1 MTLGFIGSGKMAAA
15 LVEGVL
21 RADLCAPSDLHASD
35 ALPAASAALAEKCGI
50 TNSPGNRAL
59 AAAADTLI
67 LCVKP
72 TDAATALGEM
82 ETHGKLLISIVAG
95 LTLAAL
101 AEAAPGARIIRVMPN
116 TPALIG
122 QGAAAYALGPTATP
136 EDEAAAQRILGA
148 VGAAFPVGEELL
160 DAVTGLSGSG
170 PAYVYVIIEALADAG
185 VIEGL
190 PRELALELAART
202 VAGGAAMVLETGL
215 PPSQLRDMVTS
226 PGGTTVAGL
235 AALER
240 AGLRTALI
248 DAVRAATAR
257 SQELGESR

>member
-1 MTLGFIGSGKMAAA
+1 MTLGFIGSGKMATA

-21 RADLCAPSDLHASD
+21 RAGLCAPSDIHASD
-35 ALPAASAALAEKCGI
+35 ALPAASAALAEKCGVTI
-50 TNSPGNRAL
+50 APDNRAL
-59 AAAADTLI
+59 AAAAQILI

-72 TDAATALGEM
+72 TDASAALGEM
-82 ETHGKLLISIVAG
+82 ETRGKLVISIVAG
-95 LTLAAL
+95 LPLAAL
-101 AEAAPGARIIRVMPN
+101 AGAAPGARIIRVMPN

-122 QGAAAYALGPTATP
+122 RGAAAYALGPTATP

-148 VGAAFPVGEELL
+148 VGAAFPVSEKLL
-160 DAVTGLSGSG
+160 NAVTGLSGSG

-185 VIEGL
+185 VLEGL

-215 PPSQLRDMVTS
+215 HPGQLRDMVAS
-226 PGGTTVAGL
+226 PGGTTIAGL

-240 AGLRTALI
+240 AGLRAALI
-248 DAVRAATAR
+248 DAVHAATAR
-257 SQELGESR
+257 SRELGESR